1 LKFASLLIL
10 INITGLILSAIYIS
24 YYDGWLAG
32 IVPYFLLQVVSF
44 SLSRLFNFKSITTM
58 FFFWTMM
65 ISCVVAYLLS
75 YMDITNPSIVS
86 QPMVLDQLQIIKE
99 LPLDLLHIFKELVLG
114 AFNSLK
120 NWITQLI
127 H

>member
-1 LKFASLLIL
+1 
-10 INITGLILSAIYIS
+10 
-24 YYDGWLAG
+24 
-32 IVPYFLLQVVSF
+32 
-44 SLSRLFNFKSITTM
+44 
-58 FFFWTMM
+58 M